1 MPKNLL
7 RQYNNIKEYNRVK
20 CTLEFG
26 TISLI
31 NSIEETKY
39 GPEIYTITS
48 VYKVRNTSNNIYYL
62 TMIY

>member
-7 RQYNNIKEYNRVK
+7 RQYNNIEEYNTVK

-31 NSIEETKY
+31 NSNDDR
-39 GPEIYTITS
+39 G
-48 VYKVRNTSNNIYYL
+48 YL
-62 TMIY
+62 LIPKEQ